1 MNFPLA
7 AVAAGLEVD
16 LSVAGLE
23 VDLSAALAVVAAVV
37 PEVDLFVAAVVESGA
52 YLSAVVVEAPPIFPM
67 ASTRFHAD
75 YSVEFS
81 CH

>member
-1 MNFPLA
+1 MSQERPLGRLLAAAVGTAA
-7 AVAAGLEVD
+7 AVA
-16 LSVAGLE
+16 
-23 VDLSAALAVVAAVV
+23 VAA
-37 PEVDLFVAAVVESGA
+37 AAAAGSGA

-75 YSVEFS
+75 YSLEFF